1 MHIIYIDAFKYV
13 DGFKA
18 THIDKNMK
26 CYKNCFAIL
35 IYSVVSCVDSYR
47 MLNLSIPSLAVLNA

>member
-18 THIDKNMK
+18 TDIYKNTE
-26 CYKNCFAIL
+26 CHKNCFAVL
-35 IYSVVSCVDSYR
+35 LYSVVSWVGSYR
-47 MLNLSIPSLAVLNA
+47 MLNLSSDPSSA